1 MKLAILGF
9 TLMLSIRSLIY
20 GPLDKPVVGQLSL
33 LTICGF
39 VLLFFSGIGIIAVV
53 SDLIKKR
60 N

>member
-9 TLMLSIRSLIY
+9 TLILSIRSLLY

-33 LTICGF
+33 LTISGF
-39 VLLFFSGIGIIAVV
+39 VLLFFSGIGMIGVL
-53 SDLIKKR
+53 SELIKKR

>member
-9 TLMLSIRSLIY
+9 TLILSIRSLLY

-33 LTICGF
+33 LTISGF
-39 VLLFFSGIGIIAVV
+39 ILLFFSGIGMIGVL
-53 SDLIKKR
+53 SELIKKR